1 MTSQAPSGILTGP
14 NLISCIGELSLQ
26 DYDDFTLCTQIAT
39 KSADI
44 ASNRFANSEAWF
56 DEYILT
62 LNFFGWSVYQ
72 DAIFTR
78 TQYNIVNSVADF
90 LVESA
95 QGMRDSRQGNAMI
108 DTLDALKPDKPAL
121 FSLDEESLMGE
132 NFQVIPARY
141 DSKGFLE
148 TAVFNL
154 ELVTHTRKSNFLFW
168 EWEEQTTKITQRRAY
183 LKLDKYKFEEKKASI
198 EKIRSEIRMKRFDL
212 QKKTKT
218 S

>member
-1 MTSQAPSGILTGP
+1 MTNQALSGILTGS
-14 NLISCIGELSLQ
+14 NLISCIDELSLQ
-26 DYDDFTLCTQIAT
+26 DYDDFTLCTQVAT

-44 ASNRFANSEAWF
+44 ASNRFVNPEKWF

-62 LNFFGWSVYQ
+62 LNYFGWSVYQ

-78 TQYNIVNSVADF
+78 TRYNIVSNVADF

-95 QGMRDSRQGNAMI
+95 QGMQDPRQGNAMI
-108 DTLDALKPDKPAL
+108 DTLDALKPNKPAL

-132 NFQVIPARY
+132 CFQVIPARY

-148 TAVFNL
+148 IAAFNL
-154 ELVTHTRKSNFLFW
+154 ELVTNTKKSNFLFS
-168 EWEEQTTKITQRRAY
+168 EWEEQTAKIIQRRAY
-183 LKLDKYKFEEKKASI
+183 LKLDKYIFEGRRTIIEKK
-198 EKIRSEIRMKRFDL
+198 RREIKTERFDL
-212 QKKTKT
+212 QKNKT